1 MALVSTL
8 RGFVQSSALN
18 IRTAASSSVSLEVGS
33 GGGDDHLLSRLS
45 DRPSFGARLRSLT
58 ERIPGR
64 AAEPVRVQEP
74 LFSSGAPI
82 EGVPSSVAAFLGP
95 TTAGPRDTPVEVTSV
110 VEYERTCGGLGA
122 DDTGIAVQLFFQNGG
137 QRAYVIRTDAVES
150 SGMQALAAID
160 IFNLLSIPG
169 TSRLSKAAAASTVRA
184 AASLCEERRA
194 FYVVD
199 APTSLTPTNITA
211 WKDGL
216 TATANA
222 ALYFPGLRIDDP
234 LNPGHSRDAPP
245 SGAVAGV
252 IARTDLQRGVWKAP
266 AGTEATLRAVHGLT
280 VTLSDTDSEHLAA
293 GGVNPLQSFPGRG
306 PLIWGARTLA
316 SAEASEWKYVPVRR
330 LLLFIEESID
340 RGTQWAMFEPNDEPL
355 WQSLRS
361 SIESFLFNVWRSG
374 ALAGRTPEDAYF
386 VRCDRMTM
394 TQNDIDNGRLIC
406 LVGVAPSRPAEFV
419 TVSHVTSVVPPPA
432 APQHPG
438 IP

>member
-1 MALVSTL
+1 MM
-8 RGFVQSSALN
+8 
-18 IRTAASSSVSLEVGS
+18 
-33 GGGDDHLLSRLS
+33 
-45 DRPSFGARLRSLT
+45 
-58 ERIPGR
+58 ERIPG
-64 AAEPVRVQEP
+64 AAKPVRAQEP
-74 LFSSGAPI
+74 LFPSGPPI

-95 TTAGPRDTPVEVTSV
+95 TTTGPRDTPVQVRSV
-110 VEYERTCGGLGA
+110 VEYERTFGRLGA
-122 DDTGIAVQLFFQNGG
+122 DDTGIAVQLFFENGG
-137 QRAYVIRTDAVES
+137 ESAYVIRTDAVES
-150 SGMQALAAID
+150 SGMQALATVD

-169 TSRLSKAAAASTVRA
+169 TARLSKAAAARTATA

-199 APTSLTPTNITA
+199 APASLTPTSVTA
-211 WKDGL
+211 WKENL

-222 ALYFPGLRIDDP
+222 ALYFPRLRIDDP
-234 LNPGHSRDAPP
+234 LNPGHSREAPP
-245 SGAVAGV
+245 SGAAAGV
-252 IARTDLQRGVWKAP
+252 IARTDSQRGVWKAP
-266 AGTEATLRAVHGLT
+266 AGIDATLRAVRGLT
-280 VTLSDTDSEHLAA
+280 LSLSVTDSEHLAA
-293 GGVNPLQSFPGRG
+293 VGVNPLQSVPGQG

-340 RGTQWAMFEPNDEPL
+340 RGTRWAMFEPNDEPL

-361 SIESFLFNVWRSG
+361 SIESFLSNIYRSG

-419 TVSHVTSVVPPPA
+419 TVRHVTSVVPPA
-432 APQHPG
+432 APPHAR